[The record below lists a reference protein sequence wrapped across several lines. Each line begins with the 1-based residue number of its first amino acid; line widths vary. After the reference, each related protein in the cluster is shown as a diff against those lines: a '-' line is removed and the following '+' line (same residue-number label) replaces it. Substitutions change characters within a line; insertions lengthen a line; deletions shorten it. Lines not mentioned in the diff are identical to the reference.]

1 MKDEIA
7 DNLITNKSGIYI
19 DCTLGFGGHTKIIF
33 ENLSKKGLVIGL
45 DCDPDAYSYSKEKFK
60 DNSRIRV
67 FNTNYTNYSSV
78 LDELKIKEV
87 DGVLMDLGISSY
99 QIDKE
104 GRGFSYRYDSK
115 LDMRF
120 DLNYKKTA
128 HDILNSYSVHRL
140 ASIIRD
146 YGEEKNY
153 KNIAKN
159 IVRYSKK
166 NKMNTT
172 YNLKNAIIESTNYK
186 ANMSKI
192 FSRVFQAVRIEVNNE
207 FKSIEKMIQSL
218 PYRVKAGGRILW
230 LTFHS
235 LEDRLVKRSTFSLNN
250 QRIQTD
256 YGEKRIMLL
265 SKKTIKPSRPEILK
279 NRRSRSAKLRG
290 LIITEC

>member
-19 DCTLGFGGHTKIIF
+19 DCTLGFGGHTKTIF
-33 ENLSKKGLVIGL
+33 KNLSKKGLVIGL

-265 SKKTIKPSRPEILK
+265 SKKIIKPSRPEILK

>member
-1 MKDEIA
+1 
-7 DNLITNKSGIYI
+7 
-19 DCTLGFGGHTKIIF
+19 
-33 ENLSKKGLVIGL
+33 
-45 DCDPDAYSYSKEKFK
+45 
-60 DNSRIRV
+60 
-67 FNTNYTNYSSV
+67 
-78 LDELKIKEV
+78 
-87 DGVLMDLGISSY
+87 
-99 QIDKE
+99 
-104 GRGFSYRYDSK
+104 
-115 LDMRF
+115 
-120 DLNYKKTA
+120 
-128 HDILNSYSVHRL
+128 
-140 ASIIRD
+140 
-146 YGEEKNY
+146 
-153 KNIAKN
+153 
-159 IVRYSKK
+159 
-166 NKMNTT
+166 MNTT

-207 FKSIEKMIQSL
+207 FKGIEKMIQSL